1 MKRRLIKLLLI
12 LFLIVIVIAL
22 LWQGDGY
29 LLIAWGTMTI
39 EMTLWVAAI
48 ALFALWW
55 GISAIKWLLTSSLD
69 LARYFRELFL
79 FGSVERAQKRAATGM
94 VNFLMGDWFE
104 GRKKLVRTVTKV
116 EYPLAHYIA
125 AARCCF
131 EMGDE
136 TEAFSLLDQAR
147 VEIDSELPVSLI
159 KARMLL
165 EKGRADKAL
174 EIIKPL
180 QIKMPRHAAILDLLH
195 HVYLAQENWHA
206 LRDLFPHLR
215 KAKALSNQ
223 EVEELE
229 IKLAMQSLRQA
240 SADSQ
245 KMLVAN
251 RLSHL
256 QSVWS
261 DFARWVQRSPQVVY
275 SYAQALVENRLDD
288 EAEVILRKS
297 LSSHWHKASVD
308 LYGRLQVVEVYRQLK
323 TLESW
328 LAEHD
333 KDAVLLLAIGRNYL
347 RHQQFDLAREYF
359 NRSLIAQKSLD
370 ALLEMARLL
379 EHLGDHKRSAEYYEQ
394 TLSLAQAHLQ

>member
-1 MKRRLIKLLLI
+1 MKRRLFKALLLLVI
-12 LFLIVIVIAL
+12 LAILIAL

-29 LLIAWGTMTI
+29 LLIAYGTFTV

-48 ALFALWW
+48 TLVLIWL
-55 GISAIKWLLTSSLD
+55 AIKAVKWLLSGSVE

-116 EYPLAHYIA
+116 EYPLANYIA

-136 TEAFSLLDQAR
+136 TEAFRLLDQAR
-147 VEIDSELPVSLI
+147 AESDSELPVSLI

-165 EKGRADKAL
+165 EKGKVDKAL

-180 QIKMPRHAAILDLLH
+180 QISMPRHAAILDLLH
-195 HVYLAQENWHA
+195 HVYLAQENWVA

-215 KAKALSNQ
+215 KAKVLSNQ

-229 IKLAMQSLRQA
+229 VKLAIESLKVA
-240 SADSQ
+240 SLDSQ

-261 DFARWVQRSPQVVY
+261 GFARWVQKNPQVVY
-275 SYAQALVENRLDD
+275 GYAQALVENRLDD
-288 EAEVILRKS
+288 EAEIILRKS
-297 LSSHWHKASVD
+297 LSSHWHRASVD
-308 LYGRLQVVEVYRQLK
+308 LYGRLQVVEVHRQLK

-328 LAEHD
+328 KSEHER
-333 KDAVLLLAIGRNYL
+333 DAVLLLAIGRNYL
-347 RHQQFDLAREYF
+347 RHQQFDLARDYF
-359 NRSLIAQKSLD
+359 NRSILAQKTLD

-394 TLSLAQAHLQ
+394 TLSLAQTPLS

>member
-1 MKRRLIKLLLI
+1 MKRRMFKALLWL
-12 LFLIVIVIAL
+12 LFFAIVIAL

-29 LLIAWGTMTI
+29 LLIAYGTVTV

-48 ALFALWW
+48 ALCLVWLA
-55 GISAIKWLLTSSLD
+55 IRSIKWLLTGSLG
-69 LARYFRELFL
+69 LARYFQELFL
-79 FGSVERAQKRAATGM
+79 FGSVERAQKRAANGM
-94 VNFLMGDWFE
+94 VNFLMGDWLE

-116 EYPLAHYIA
+116 EYPLANYIA

-136 TEAFSLLDQAR
+136 SEAFRLLDQAKT
-147 VEIDSELPVSLI
+147 ETDSELPVSLI

-165 EKGRADKAL
+165 EKGKADKAL

-180 QIKMPRHAAILDLLH
+180 QINMPRHAAVLDLLH
-195 HVYLAQENWHA
+195 HIYLAQENWAA
-206 LRDLFPHLR
+206 LRDLFPQLR
-215 KAKALSNQ
+215 KAKVLSNQ
-223 EVEELE
+223 EVEALE
-229 IKLAMQSLRQA
+229 IKLAIESLRLA
-240 SADSQ
+240 SVDSQ

-256 QSVWS
+256 RSVWS
-261 DFARWVQRSPQVVY
+261 DLARWVQRNPQVVY
-275 SYAQALVENRLDD
+275 GYAKALVENRLDD

-297 LSSHWHKASVD
+297 LASHWHKASVD

-328 LAEHD
+328 KNEHEN
-333 KDAVLLLAIGRNYL
+333 DAVLLLAIGRNYL
-347 RHQQFDLAREYF
+347 RHQQFELARDYF
-359 NRSLIAQKSLD
+359 NRSIIVQKSLD

-379 EHLGDHKRSAEYYEQ
+379 EQLGDHKRSSEYYEQ
-394 TLSLAQAHLQ
+394 TLSLAQTSLK